1 MQDLRRARTLFLGLW
16 LALCLIRLILAATLP
31 LFVDEAFYWQ
41 EGRHLSWAYSDLPGL
56 TAWLV
61 ALGTQ
66 LAGDHLLGV
75 RWPFLLLS
83 AALPW
88 LVVRA
93 AWPLGALRAWQAGA
107 LTVVFPFT
115 ALLGVLALPDVPMNV
130 AAVLCLI
137 GGVCALQT
145 PDRRAAAWL
154 AAGLV
159 VGGLSH
165 YRFLGVMAVGA
176 LVLLCL
182 PQGRRALR
190 QPWILIAITLGLLA
204 WLPLAWWNLEHAEA
218 GWRFQLV
225 DRHPWRPQW
234 QGLLF
239 PLIQMVL
246 VTPLLFWAMLR
257 AACRIQSSQ
266 TVATRWFALCGGLTL
281 LGFFVLGIFADT
293 ARVSFHWPLPAY
305 LALLPLLPEAMPAWS
320 SAWRRAAYALVIV
333 GLTATLA
340 ASAWVALPSGR
351 AALAGSSHYP
361 DNFAAWEELA
371 EAVRHKLGLMP
382 TGTQVIADHFKIG
395 AELGFAL
402 HDADIAVLDHPLNQH
417 HGRAAQLAIWGLLD
431 AARIDESWRLLVVA
445 DSDLKLSQ
453 RLSHYQSLCQ
463 RLGALPAA
471 DTVEVDFGARRFL
484 LFALPPGRQH
494 GACVPPAIA
503 HIDFPQDGDT
513 LTGMVALRG
522 WVVKELVGVKQVF
535 VLLDGQRV
543 AQVNYGQSNPQVS
556 GFLNAASSDPNLPKV
571 QFEARFELPATVS
584 AGWHVLGLE
593 IESGVGQRERWSG
606 PRIKVGPSADR

>member
-1 MQDLRRARTLFLGLW
+1 MQDLRRARTWFLGLW
-16 LALCLIRLILAATLP
+16 LALCLIRLILAAKVP

-41 EGRHLSWAYSDLPGL
+41 EGRHLAWAYSDLPGL

-61 ALGTQ
+61 ALGTY

-75 RWPFLLLS
+75 RWPFLLMS
-83 AALPW
+83 ASLPW

-93 AWPLGALRAWQAGA
+93 AWSLGALRAWQAGA

-115 ALLGVLALPDVPMNV
+115 AALGVLALPDVPMNV

-137 GGVCALQT
+137 GGVCALQS

-154 AAGLV
+154 AAGLI
-159 VGGLSH
+159 VGSLSH
-165 YRFLGVMAVGA
+165 YRFLGVMAVGG
-176 LVLLCL
+176 LVLLIL
-182 PQGRRALR
+182 PLGRRALR
-190 QPWILIAITLGLLA
+190 QPWILIAIALGLLA

-257 AACRIQSSQ
+257 AACRVQSSQ

-305 LALLPLLPEAMPAWS
+305 LALLPLLPEVLATWS
-320 SAWRRAAYALVIV
+320 KVWRRIAAATLVV
-333 GLTATLA
+333 GLVLVLGAT
-340 ASAWVALPSGR
+340 AWVASPRGR

-361 DNFAAWEELA
+361 ENFGGWTELT
-371 EAVRHKLGLMP
+371 EAVRNRLDRMP
-382 TGTQVIADHFKIG
+382 VGTRVIVDHFKLG
-395 AELGFAL
+395 AELGFGL

-431 AARIDESWRLLVVA
+431 VARMDDSWRLLVVA
-445 DSDLKLSQ
+445 DSDLKLSA
-453 RLSHYQSLCQ
+453 RLAHYQSLCR
-463 RLGALPAA
+463 RLGALPTAEVVEA
-471 DTVEVDFGARRFL
+471 DYGARRFL
-484 LFALPPGRQH
+484 LLSLPPGHQG

-513 LTGMVALRG
+513 VTGSLALRG
-522 WVVKELVGVKQVF
+522 WVVKEAVGVTQVY

-543 AQVNYGQSNPQVS
+543 AQADYGQSNPQVG
-556 GFLNAASSDPNLPKV
+556 GFLGAASSDPNLPDV
-571 QFEARFELPATVS
+571 QFEARFSLPATLS
-584 AGWHVLGLE
+584 TGWHVLGLE

-606 PRIKVGPSADR
+606 PRIKVGPTAD